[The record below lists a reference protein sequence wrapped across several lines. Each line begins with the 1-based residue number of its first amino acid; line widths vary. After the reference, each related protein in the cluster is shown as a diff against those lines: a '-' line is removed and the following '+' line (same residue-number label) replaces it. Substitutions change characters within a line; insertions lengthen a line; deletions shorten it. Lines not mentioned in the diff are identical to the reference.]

1 MRKFAEAIIAVAPVT
16 TRKSRNRFFRDC
28 DRWSNRLFKLDLISL
43 HQRQELRRQIAEA
56 YLASLM

>member
-1 MRKFAEAIIAVAPVT
+1 MREFAEAIVAIAPVA

-43 HQRQELRRQIAEA
+43 HQRQELRQQVAEA
-56 YLASLM
+56 YLATLM